1 MGNIP
6 LSEIIKSL
14 ESLSHELDGVG
25 FTVVSNMQDASEAVV
40 RIWAKNNTWS
50 RKARRRLERLRKE
63 NMSIASTPLT
73 STLSESDAGVVIL
86 VRCFTQNEAGTKFWT
101 LEASWVR
108 GPEREL
114 FESLWSHL
122 SRKVLD
128 QLG

>member
-1 MGNIP
+1 
-6 LSEIIKSL
+6 
-14 ESLSHELDGVG
+14 
-25 FTVVSNMQDASEAVV
+25 MQDTSEAVV

-63 NMSIASTPLT
+63 NMSIEPAPLT
-73 STLSESDAGVVIL
+73 LTLSESDAGVVIL
-86 VRCFTQNEAGTKFWT
+86 VRCFSQSDAEEAGTKFWT

-108 GPEREL
+108 GRDREF

-128 QLG
+128 RLG